1 VKGKDPQPVLHVVG
15 TLDPGGVEIW
25 LLSLFAETQGRGVTH
40 AVTTLGPSAGS
51 LEDAASRL
59 GVGVRRCPLPPLP
72 SFPRRFSH
80 LLRSGQ
86 FEAVHSHV
94 HLASGWLLWL
104 ARRSGLPVRVAHSH
118 TTRDDHRSTPAR
130 RVYRRLSRL
139 LIRRHATAGVAASSD
154 CAKALFGSGWTV
166 DPRFRVIHNG
176 VDLSR
181 FSGDVDRREVRSS
194 LGFTPDAVVVG
205 QVGRFHRVKN
215 HVFSVRVAAELARR
229 DPRVRFL
236 FVGEGP
242 LRGATE
248 RQAADLGIG
257 ARCVFVGGAGV
268 DVPRLL
274 IGAMDLVI
282 CPSLWEGLPVSLVEA
297 QAAALPVL
305 ASSEVTREV
314 AAVPDLVR
322 FVDLGEGPAA
332 WAASVEEMLRIPRI
346 SPQAAQEY
354 LAQTDF
360 DIRRSARRLLEVYAF
375 P

>member
-1 VKGKDPQPVLHVVG
+1 VRGKDPRRVLHVIG
-15 TLDPGGVEIW
+15 TLNPGGVEMW
-25 LLSLFAETQGRGVTH
+25 LLSLFAETQGRGAIH
-40 AVTTLGPSAGS
+40 AVMTLGPSAGS
-51 LEDAASRL
+51 LEGAASRL
-59 GVGVRRCPLPPLP
+59 GVSLWRCRLHPLP
-72 SFPRRFSH
+72 SFPRRFSQ
-80 LLRSGQ
+80 LLRAGR

-104 ARRSGLPVRVAHSH
+104 ARRSGVPVRVAHGH
-118 TTRDDHRSTPAR
+118 TTRDGHRPTLTR
-130 RVYRRLSRL
+130 RLYRRLSRRL
-139 LIRRHATAGVAASSD
+139 VLRHATAGVAASSD

-314 AAVPDLVR
+314 AAVPDIGRGDAENPSNLPAGGAGVP
-322 FVDLGEGPAA
+322 GPDRLRHPAQRPTPSRGLCV
-332 WAASVEEMLRIPRI
+332 SV
-346 SPQAAQEY
+346 
-354 LAQTDF
+354 
-360 DIRRSARRLLEVYAF
+360 RRSEAG
-375 P
+375 